1 MTIEIRELVIKA
13 ELTNENI
20 TSQRIRSSQLD
31 KEEEARLITL
41 ISKHVLEQLREDR
54 GREI

>member
-31 KEEEARLITL
+31 KEEEARLISL
-41 ISKHVLEQLREDR
+41 ISKQVLEQLREDR